1 MSILKVIK
9 IQHSFCNENIL
20 IMVLLKDSK
29 IGGIYQKINNA
40 RQIASLPKTID
51 IKLQNTIK
59 NQGKRKR

>member
-1 MSILKVIK
+1 
-9 IQHSFCNENIL
+9 
-20 IMVLLKDSK
+20 MVLLKDSK